1 MKLKGKLP
9 ALMIGD
15 ALLSAV
21 ALYSG
26 HFLRF
31 GTIENAIMLFGV
43 SGLCIFSAVIIF
55 SSFMAEVYN
64 QDKEYG
70 KKELLLHI
78 FFALVISFF
87 LLSAIFYLMP
97 ELTIG
102 RGLFFLSL
110 TVFAAFQYVWHIG
123 LDVALRQLGFVS
135 RVLILGTGS
144 LANEMGALISSNHH
158 KYVLSGFVDCEI
170 NPALVPLVNIVG
182 SGDELYA
189 TAKRERAHKIVVSL
203 SDRRGAL
210 PLKDMLNCK
219 FSGIEVV
226 DAPTMYEQVTGK
238 LLIENITPSWFIFSD
253 GFRTSFTRRIV
264 KRIFDVLLAV
274 CWLVL
279 SLPIALLVALTIRLE
294 SKGPVFFRQVRI
306 GEKEKK
312 FMLYKFRTMREDAE
326 SATGAVWAQKDD
338 PRVTRLGK
346 YLRKFRLDEIPQL
359 YNVLVGD
366 MSFIGPRPERP
377 EFVEK
382 LKEAIPYYSERHC
395 VKPGITGW
403 AQIKYPYGASVEDS
417 TEKLRYDLY
426 YIKNTSM
433 PLDLLILLET
443 SKVIL
448 FGRGGR

>member
-279 SLPIALLVALTIRLE
+279 SLPIALLVALAIRLE

>member
-274 CWLVL
+274 CGLVL
-279 SLPIALLVALTIRLE
+279 SLPIALLVALAIRLE

>member
-1 MKLKGKLP
+1 
-9 ALMIGD
+9 
-15 ALLSAV
+15 
-21 ALYSG
+21 
-26 HFLRF
+26 
-31 GTIENAIMLFGV
+31 
-43 SGLCIFSAVIIF
+43 
-55 SSFMAEVYN
+55 
-64 QDKEYG
+64 
-70 KKELLLHI
+70 
-78 FFALVISFF
+78 
-87 LLSAIFYLMP
+87 
-97 ELTIG
+97 
-102 RGLFFLSL
+102 
-110 TVFAAFQYVWHIG
+110 
-123 LDVALRQLGFVS
+123 
-135 RVLILGTGS
+135 
-144 LANEMGALISSNHH
+144 
-158 KYVLSGFVDCEI
+158 
-170 NPALVPLVNIVG
+170 
-182 SGDELYA
+182 
-189 TAKRERAHKIVVSL
+189 
-203 SDRRGAL
+203 
-210 PLKDMLNCK
+210 
-219 FSGIEVV
+219 
-226 DAPTMYEQVTGK
+226 
-238 LLIENITPSWFIFSD
+238 
-253 GFRTSFTRRIV
+253 
-264 KRIFDVLLAV
+264 VLLAV
-274 CWLVL
+274 CGIVM
-279 SLPIALLVALTIRLE
+279 SLPIALLVALAIRLE

>member
-1 MKLKGKLP
+1 
-9 ALMIGD
+9 
-15 ALLSAV
+15 
-21 ALYSG
+21 
-26 HFLRF
+26 
-31 GTIENAIMLFGV
+31 
-43 SGLCIFSAVIIF
+43 
-55 SSFMAEVYN
+55 MAEVYN

-279 SLPIALLVALTIRLE
+279 SLPIALLVALAIRLE

>member
-144 LANEMGALISSNHH
+144 LAKEMGALISPNHP

-312 FMLYKFRTMREDAE
+312 FMLYKFRTIREDAE

>member
-238 LLIENITPSWFIFSD
+238 LLIENITASWFIFSD

-279 SLPIALLVALTIRLE
+279 SLPIALLVALAIRLE

>member
-87 LLSAIFYLMP
+87 LLSAIFYIMP

-279 SLPIALLVALTIRLE
+279 SLPIALLVALAIRLE

>member
-123 LDVALRQLGFVS
+123 LDVALRHLGFVS

-279 SLPIALLVALTIRLE
+279 SLPIALLVALAIRLE